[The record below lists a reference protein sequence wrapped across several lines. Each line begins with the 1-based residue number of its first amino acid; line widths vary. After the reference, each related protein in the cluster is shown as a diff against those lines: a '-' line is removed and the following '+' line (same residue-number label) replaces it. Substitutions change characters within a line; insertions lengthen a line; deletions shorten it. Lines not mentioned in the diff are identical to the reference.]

1 MHGLNLGITAT
12 VSAKALLYGTIDH
25 EQNKLIYISIVPYP
39 NPLLTTT
46 SQVLALCVMTR
57 VRLCKT
63 FYVTLDLPGLLWE
76 FQSVQSL
83 SRVQL
88 FATP

>member
-1 MHGLNLGITAT
+1 MYTQ
-12 VSAKALLYGTIDH
+12 ALIINVACDTLVLH
-25 EQNKLIYISIVPYP
+25 LSPPYP

>member
-39 NPLLTTT
+39 NPLLTKEGR
-46 SQVLALCVMTR
+46 TR
-57 VRLCKT
+57 LKSAKLRART
-63 FYVTLDLPGLLWE
+63 PHQHYNNPGLK
-76 FQSVQSL
+76 
-83 SRVQL
+83 RK
-88 FATP
+88 